1 MRLLIVE
8 DDLPL
13 QKLLAKVLSSNAF
26 AVDSTAYGNKAKRLA
41 VENQYDLILLDLI
54 LPDTDGVD
62 VCSAL
67 RAGEIES
74 PILMMSVRD
83 SVEHKVHGLNHGAD
97 DYLPKPFAMDEL
109 LARIRTL
116 IRRHPVGYSNP
127 VLTIGPLTLDQNTR
141 KARAYS
147 RSLHL
152 TAREFMILEYLMR
165 RVGNIVT
172 REELVD
178 HVWDQSFDSFSNVI
192 DVFMYYLRKKLLKA
206 GVTKGFIRTVHGVGY
221 KIPHY
226 KDCGPDRTR
235 TYDLSHVKR
244 ML

>member
-41 VENQYDLILLDLI
+41 VENPYDLILLDLI

-62 VCSAL
+62 VCSSL
-67 RAGEIES
+67 RADEVDS
-74 PILMMSVRD
+74 PVLMMSVRD

-109 LARIRTL
+109 LARIRSL

-127 VLTIGPLTLDQNTR
+127 ILTVGPLVLDQNTR
-141 KARAYS
+141 KAKAYD

-165 RVGNIVT
+165 RVGSVVT

-192 DVFMYYLRKKLLKA
+192 DVFMYYLRKKLWKV
-206 GVTKGFIRTVHGVGY
+206 GVTKGFIRTIHGVGY
-221 KIPHY
+221 KVVNC